1 MPSTRPARPGP
12 SISRQT
18 FFHRENSVFF
28 SLDLTHSRILHISH
42 HASAYVLRQLRAYLS
57 ICFMSSHL
65 FYIFSFFFGIG
76 HWTTDMCF
84 CSPAV
89 EGITQ
94 VYSFRGAGGVFLISS
109 FHVVVLHSIR
119 QVVGMYVIV
128 WLPQLGNY

>member
-1 MPSTRPARPGP
+1 MHPLMFCVNCVHTCPSVLYRPIY
-12 SISRQT
+12 ST
-18 FFHRENSVFF
+18 FFR
-28 SLDLTHSRILHISH
+28 
-42 HASAYVLRQLRAYLS
+42 
-57 ICFMSSHL
+57 
-65 FYIFSFFFGIG
+65 FFFGIG